1 MTTSS
6 ANLKAMSFDKLSKL
20 RDQVDAILNAK
31 VAEERR
37 AMQSRLNELDRLGVN
52 GDACQGRRPWLSR
65 RRCSKIFQSR
75 KPRGDLGRAGAE
87 ATLARR
93 EARVRQEA
101 RGFPHWGAGKESA
114 GEVQEGASRRE
125 GLSDLGMSAW
135 LPLSTIGSPTR
146 FRPVAERRKRRKAV
160 PPFVGGTTVMAPGA
174 KPSPHALTYAM
185 SRRSS
190 VRGHRDQSGGRN
202 ALPIRRCAASCPVDS
217 QPRSGSHRGCRRRN
231 DRR

>member
-160 PPFVGGTTVMAPGA
+160 PPFVGGHHCHGA
-174 KPSPHALTYAM
+174 GRQAFAACAHLCNVQAKLSSWPSGSVRWKKRSPHSAL
-185 SRRSS
+185 RS
-190 VRGHRDQSGGRN
+190 VVSGR
-202 ALPIRRCAASCPVDS
+202 
-217 QPRSGSHRGCRRRN
+217 
-231 DRR
+231 